1 MSVNKINTATAL
13 TPTANALGVF
23 APDWPAPANVK
34 ALQTTRNGFTDD
46 GIANRSGL
54 SLPPFDRFNLGSHVN
69 DNPEHVAANRALLTQ
84 VLPQA
89 PAWLNQVHGIT
100 IVDAAKI
107 SAPVDADASFT
118 RTHGVVSVVMTADC
132 LPLLFCDQA
141 GTVVAAAHAGWRGL
155 CNGVI
160 EATVAKMA
168 CPVSEILVWLGPAI
182 GPKTFEVGD
191 EVRAA
196 FMAIDAQAEQAFVA
210 QDGGKWL
217 ADIYL
222 LARQR
227 LHTLGITTIYGGDQ
241 CTVTQAETYFS
252 YRRDGQTGRLA
263 SLIWLE

>member
-1 MSVNKINTATAL
+1 LSLLYN
-13 TPTANALGVF
+13 F

-34 ALQTTRNGFTDD
+34 ALQTTRNGFA
-46 GIANRSGL
+46 ANHGV
-54 SLPPFDRFNLGSHVN
+54 SLPPFDSFNLGSHVS
-69 DNPEHVAANRALLTQ
+69 DQPEHVATNRALLAQ
-84 VLPQA
+84 ALPQA
-89 PAWLNQVHGIT
+89 PAWLNQVHGVNV
-100 IVDAAKI
+100 VDAASI
-107 SAPVDADASFT
+107 STPIDADASFT
-118 RTHGVVSVVMTADC
+118 RTRGAVSVVMTADC
-132 LPLLFCDQA
+132 LPLLFCDRA

-168 CPVSEILVWLGPAI
+168 CPADEILVWLGPAI
-182 GPKTFEVGD
+182 GPNAFEVGD

-210 QDGGKWL
+210 QNGGKWL

-227 LHTLGITTIYGGDQ
+227 LHTLGITATYGGDQ